1 MGVVAVHADGV
12 SGDVDCLSRDALD
25 GALLDD
31 AHDARHGEVLVGDG
45 GVVLSARHERA
56 LVGVVAVGEE
66 FLRHMKPRGLP
77 CTCELAAGECHQGD
91 VGVEV
96 GYCLRDGL
104 RERRVD
110 GRAVVQLPVGLHVR
124 ELNTFGVAERCE
136 GAHLVQHI
144 GVSLV
149 GGKRHV
155 AAPEPLQ
162 VGVSRVRADGDSRFG
177 GEFYGATH
185 DHRVARVHA
194 ACHVHACH
202 QGNHLLVES

>member
-1 MGVVAVHADGV
+1 MEPC
-12 SGDVDCLSRDALD
+12 SLP
-25 GALLDD
+25 
-31 AHDARHGEVLVGDG
+31 
-45 GVVLSARHERA
+45 SA
-56 LVGVVAVGEE
+56 
-66 FLRHMKPRGLP
+66 
-77 CTCELAAGECHQGD
+77 CELAACERHQGD
-91 VGVEV
+91 VGVEI
-96 GYCLRDGL
+96 GHGLRDGL

-124 ELNTFGVAERCE
+124 ELYTFGAAERCE
-136 GAHLVQHI
+136 RAHLVQHI

-149 GGKRHV
+149 GGERHV

-162 VGVSRVRADGDSRFG
+162 VGVSWVRADGDSRFG
-177 GEFYGATH
+177 GELHGATH